1 MNYNLI
7 GYILY
12 LSITAY
18 IIVVIGK
25 ICYKNGN
32 VFVSELVPNHME
44 LCHQVNQVLLIGF
57 YLLNIG
63 YSATTLIKWNTILSV
78 PELIETISINT
89 AIIISIISILHYL
102 NIIMLTKYLK
112 KLIN

>member
-1 MNYNLI
+1 MTYNLI
-7 GYILY
+7 
-12 LSITAY
+12 AY
-18 IIVVIGK
+18 IIYLTITTYIIVIIGK

-32 VFVSELVPNHME
+32 LFVSALIPNHVE
-44 LCHQVNQVLLIGF
+44 LCHRVNQLLLIGF

-102 NIIMLTKYLK
+102 NIIMLTKYVK